1 MQEKNVPGSRR
12 TALGRQGSCP
22 GRARP
27 FIRFI
32 RYAPTLN
39 GDSASSFSRS
49 VSGASA
55 RGTSSTS
62 KRRRPSA
69 THCLPCKQSIEVA
82 VSALFFSWPF
92 PKHITFMCNMY
103 AFVCITTWY
112 NSISRFVLSRST
124 TSRHGC
130 CGIWGPG
137 VRGAGV
143 RGPGGRGAGVR
154 GAGVRGAGVR
164 GASSFFIFIVLK
176 R

>member
-62 KRRRPSA
+62 TRRRPSA

-82 VSALFFSWPF
+82 VSALFSRGPSQN
-92 PKHITFMCNMY
+92 TFMCNMRLY
-103 AFVCITTWY
+103 ASPLGTILSLDLYYHDLRHPAMVVVGSGVPGFGVPG
-112 NSISRFVLSRST
+112 FGVL
-124 TSRHGC
+124 GV
-130 CGIWGPG
+130 GVPG
-137 VRGAGV
+137 LGVPGLGAPRV
-143 RGPGGRGAGVR
+143 F
-154 GAGVRGAGVR
+154 
-164 GASSFFIFIVLK
+164 SFLSC
-176 R
+176 